1 MRNDIILKNEN
12 ALAQTAFNELGQ
24 PIETAK
30 VLCVSKETP
39 DFDFSRALAQAAQ
52 LVNAEE
58 AVRSIQKGFQ
68 YVVQVPLEHQAELAS
83 GAIEMMHGETS
94 GKTWATLVRKHAN
107 GKNEIV
113 CNCPIAKQQMI
124 HGNSLQSMT
133 DVYQNLYMQQKLAEL
148 SKQIE
153 EVYQVC
159 LRIEQGQ
166 TDDRIGM
173 LKSGREDM
181 RRALM
186 RDPGEQRN
194 TEMAE
199 ARSKISTAQHQ
210 IGENFKSRLNSYTGI
225 PKSHFMRTMKE
236 IFSLRTDYMAQ
247 KDAEFEK
254 IQDYF
259 EVYLKATQLL
269 ASSYAVCGDTH
280 QAEDVYRSAIDFLKD
295 LDYSKLQTLRYVH
308 SEAAM
313 QKTFCYHA
321 TEYVETE
328 KVACLED
335 ARQYDYITLSVSG
348 EELLEVLSDGRKEIR
363 KAET

>member
-1 MRNDIILKNEN
+1 MKKDIIARPEN
-12 ALAQTAFNELGQ
+12 ALAQKALDELGR

-30 VLCVSKETP
+30 VLCVSKDTP
-39 DFDFSRALAQAAQ
+39 DFDFGRALAQAAQ

-58 AVRSIQKGFQ
+58 VVRNIQKGFQ

-83 GAIEMMHGETS
+83 GAIEMMHGEAS
-94 GKTWATLVRKHAN
+94 GKTWATLVRKLAN

-113 CNCPIAKQQMI
+113 CNCPIAEQRMVQ
-124 HGNSLQSMT
+124 GNTLQSMT

-173 LKSGREDM
+173 LESGREDM

-186 RDPGEQRN
+186 REPGEQRN
-194 TEMAE
+194 TEMAA

-210 IGENFKSRLNSYTGI
+210 IGENFKSRLNSYSGI
-225 PKSHFMRTMKE
+225 PKSHFKRTMNE

-247 KDAEFEK
+247 KDEEFEK
-254 IQDYF
+254 LQDYF
-259 EVYLKATQLL
+259 EFYLKATQLL
-269 ASSYAVCGDTH
+269 ASSYTVCGDTQ
-280 QAEDVYRSAIDFLKD
+280 QAEDVYWSAIAFLGA

-308 SEAAM
+308 SEEVM

-328 KVACLED
+328 KVACLEE

-348 EELLEVLSDGRKEIR
+348 EELLEVLSDGGQEI
-363 KAET
+363 